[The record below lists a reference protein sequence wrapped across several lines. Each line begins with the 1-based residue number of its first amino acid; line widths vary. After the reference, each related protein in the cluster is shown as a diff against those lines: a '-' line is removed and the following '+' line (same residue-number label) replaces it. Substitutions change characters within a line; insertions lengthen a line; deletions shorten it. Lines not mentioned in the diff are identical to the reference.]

1 MTLNLFTFNN
11 YYNRIIK
18 RYDTI
23 NEYAENGE
31 LLHIFTDR
39 NFNPND
45 GVSTTAIF
53 NYRGTQPD
61 YCVVTNEYNE
71 IDSRWYVIEAVR
83 TTGGQYM
90 VTLYRDLVS
99 DYYTTALY
107 SPCFIEK
114 ATLGK
119 NDPFIFNK
127 ENMTYNQVR
136 TNLTL
141 LKDAS
146 KVPWIVGYVPL
157 NSDLGK
163 ISADIQTN
171 VPADIE
177 VADITNW
184 AWYDYTDMAGGTL
197 AVDSVDNYLE
207 INSSFLASWWAG
219 IAKAQVYKGKVK
231 VRSTS
236 FTTSDF
242 TLGDSR
248 GLYTKDD
255 VAAVNQTGSEAIY
268 GYLVAY
274 GNNSGYTG
282 SAVTSAEYLAK
293 QITNS
298 KDFATKLSEYTAG
311 LINKLGYDDSVA
323 PFLRNLNNK
332 IIHDQATDKYYR
344 IDVKTDSTSFGFQ
357 ESLASEWY
365 NIIKG
370 ATSSFTLQQF
380 NLFEGVNATRL
391 ETVWTSVPFDE
402 IKLKANLKFMSL
414 KLNELNYSVSS
425 TIRNMRALSDA
436 PYRMF
441 CIPYGPITCI
451 NSGGSEFTAN
461 ATAGL
466 GIAVNITD
474 KEGEGDLY
482 DAQLLP
488 YCPIPEAITADGK
501 LDLRTQF
508 FDLINTEEGDVAGS
522 PVNAICWCYRSS
534 FTFNINDYKI
544 PIGSTALDRKINS
557 ETVMYRLCSPNGS
570 GQFELDAEMNNGVSS
585 WEVNCTYKPFQ
596 PFIQVKP
603 VFGGL
608 YGIETETDYRG
619 LICGGDFSIPRLKN
633 AWADYQLQNKNFQ
646 EIFDREVQN
655 LKVNQQL
662 QRAQQVF
669 GGVTSVAT
677 GAARGAAS
685 GGIIGA
691 LTGAATAGMS
701 SMVNIGLSE
710 VGRQETLDYKND
722 MFGFQLGNIQAIPSS
737 ISKTAANVINNPL
750 IPYLEKYESTPEE
763 VMALK
768 NKIKYNGMTVG
779 RIGTISEFIQ
789 PQTSYIK
796 AKLIRAEGIADD
808 FHVVNAL
815 ASELDKGVFL

>member
-18 RYDTI
+18 RYDSI
-23 NEYAENGE
+23 EQYAENGN

-45 GVSTTAIF
+45 GVSTIAIF

-83 TTGGQYM
+83 TTGGQYK
-90 VTLYRDLVS
+90 VTLLRDLVA
-99 DYYTTALY
+99 DYYNTVLN

-114 ATLGK
+114 ATLAK

-136 TNLTL
+136 TGLTL

-157 NSDLGK
+157 NSTLDK

-171 VPADIE
+171 VPADQE
-177 VADITNW
+177 VDGLTNW
-184 AWYDYTDMAGGTL
+184 AWYDYIDGIGSTL
-197 AVDSVDNYLE
+197 AVNTVDNYLE
-207 INSSFLASWWAG
+207 IGTSFLDQWWGG
-219 IAKAQVYKGKVK
+219 IGKADVYKGTLK
-231 VRSTS
+231 VRSAAY
-236 FTTSDF
+236 TTSDF
-242 TLGDSR
+242 TLGANR
-248 GLYTKDD
+248 GKYSKEEVIAL
-255 VAAVNQTGSEAIY
+255 NQTGSEAIY
-268 GYLVAY
+268 GYAVAH
-274 GNNSGYTG
+274 GNNSGYRG
-282 SAVTSAEYLAK
+282 SPQTSAKFLSK
-293 QITNS
+293 QIQAS
-298 KDFATKLSEYTAG
+298 KDFSTKLSEYTAG

-323 PFLRNLNNK
+323 PFLKNLNNK
-332 IIHDQATDKYYR
+332 IIHDLSTDKYYR
-344 IDVKTDSTSFGFQ
+344 IEIKTDSTSFGFQ
-357 ESLASEWY
+357 EALASEWY

-370 ATSSFTLQQF
+370 ATSTFTLEQYKS
-380 NLFEGVNATRL
+380 FENTSATSL
-391 ETVWTSVPFDE
+391 ESVWTSVPFDE
-402 IKLKANLKFMSL
+402 IKLKANLTFMSL
-414 KLNELNYSVSS
+414 KLNELNYSVNT

-451 NSGGSEFTAN
+451 DAEGDEFTAN
-461 ATAGL
+461 AAAGL
-466 GIAVNITD
+466 GIAVGITY

-488 YCPIPEAITADGK
+488 YCPIPEAITSDGK

-508 FDLINTEEGDVAGS
+508 FDLIVSGEEGSVGAS
-522 PVNAICWCYRSS
+522 INAICWCYRSS
-534 FTFNINDYKI
+534 FTFTIDDYKI
-544 PIGSTALDRKINS
+544 PIGSTALERKINS
-557 ETVMYRLCSPNGS
+557 ETVMYRLCSPNGA
-570 GQFELDAEMNNGVSS
+570 GQFELDAEMNNGVNS
-585 WEVNCTYKPFQ
+585 WEINCTYKPFQ

-662 QRAQQVF
+662 QRAGQVIS
-669 GGVTSVAT
+669 GVTSMIS
-677 GAARGAAS
+677 GAVKGAS
-685 GGIIGA
+685 GGVAGA
-691 LTGAATAGMS
+691 IAGAATAGIG
-701 SMVNIGLSE
+701 SMVSFGLSE
-710 VGRQETLDYKND
+710 MGRQEALDYKND

-750 IPYLEKYESTPEE
+750 IPYIEKYESTPEE
-763 VMALK
+763 VAALK

-779 RIGTISEFIQ
+779 RIGFISEFLQ
-789 PQTSYIK
+789 TQTSYIK

-808 FHVVNAL
+808 YHVVNAL